1 MSALMKAGLRSAMKK
16 FNKSQPK
23 PPSKPRNQSPVIKEI
38 VAGKGKTQQASP
50 TAQRKRK
57 GEGQQAADLN
67 QPAAGSVGKGAEQAD
82 AGLPASK
89 VAAKQAGDFDKDLAK
104 TKKLI
109 KKYTEQL
116 KELKNPTG
124 KDRFK
129 GSKAYENRMEK
140 IKSVQTLL
148 TQAKQKVADKK
159 SRGGPG
165 GKSKLTTAQRK
176 VIGKKQGGSLK
187 SVNQTK
193 NPGLAKL
200 PKPVRNKMGFAK
212 KGGKIS
218 YRKGGGQ
225 ALVASLY
232 D

>member
-1 MSALMKAGLRSAMKK
+1 
-16 FNKSQPK
+16 
-23 PPSKPRNQSPVIKEI
+23 
-38 VAGKGKTQQASP
+38 
-50 TAQRKRK
+50 
-57 GEGQQAADLN
+57 
-67 QPAAGSVGKGAEQAD
+67 
-82 AGLPASK
+82 
-89 VAAKQAGDFDKDLAK
+89 
-104 TKKLI
+104 
-109 KKYTEQL
+109 
-116 KELKNPTG
+116 
-124 KDRFK
+124 
-129 GSKAYENRMEK
+129 MEK

-187 SVNQTK
+187 PVNQTK

-200 PKPVRNKMGFAK
+200 PTKVRNNMGFAK
-212 KGGKIS
+212 KGGKVS

-232 D
+232 DN